1 MLTVPN
7 IITLLRVLLVPV
19 IVVLVVERSYGAAL
33 AVFLLSALSDLL
45 DGVIARRFNRM
56 SRFGALLDPIADKL
70 TMLAAVIVLT
80 WQDLLPLWLATAIVM
95 RDVVIVGGALAYHL
109 LFGRVEMAPSL
120 LSKLNT
126 LLEFALVCMVLA
138 AAAGHAAVR
147 PGLAPAFVLVFLT
160 VTASGLHYVWEWS
173 RRAARQA
180 RRGE

>member
-19 IVVLVVERSYGAAL
+19 IVFLVVERDYGAAL

-56 SRFGALLDPIADKL
+56 SQFGAVLDPLADKL

-80 WQDLLPLWLATAIVM
+80 WQGLLPLWLATAIVV
-95 RDVVIVGGALAYHL
+95 RDVVIVGGAAAYRL
-109 LFGRVEMAPSL
+109 LFGRVEMAPTG

-126 LLEFALVCMVLA
+126 FLEFALVCMVLA
-138 AAAGHAAVR
+138 AAAGYTAVS
-147 PGLAPAFVLVFLT
+147 PGLAPAFVLVLLT
-160 VTASGLHYVWEWS
+160 VTASGLHYVWQWS
-173 RRAARQA
+173 RMAARQA
-180 RRGE
+180 RRRE